1 MLRGELGGWRIEWVS
16 GGPGVGGGLSGIFIK
31 SRIGVDD
38 ASAPGSRGCSGAS
51 RSCSGP
57 GREKSRGG
65 PPGAP
70 GSRGLPG
77 HSRRSRAPSCNP
89 ALPGSGAPAPGAPGL
104 RRSQSRGRLRALRYA
119 LPIHCLKPRPEPNP
133 LHQLPPAAPIR
144 SRGLF
149 RGLPGRPG
157 GRPSGGCPDAVPGL
171 PEPPGAASPF
181 PPPSQAPSGTPCA
194 RH

>member
-1 MLRGELGGWRIEWVS
+1 MGVGWARCGRGVEWDLYKESNRRGRRISSRLPGLLRGLPKLFRAWARKEL
-16 GGPGVGGGLSGIFIK
+16 
-31 SRIGVDD
+31 
-38 ASAPGSRGCSGAS
+38 
-51 RSCSGP
+51 
-57 GREKSRGG
+57 GG
-65 PPGAP
+65 PPGAS

-104 RRSQSRGRLRALRYA
+104 RRSQPRGRLRALRYA